1 MVNLSLRLRRFGPL
15 ALLAGWAFF
24 CVATA
29 VSPAAANDSSA
40 VLGAGGLVLT
50 ENDAV
55 ALDREDLTISAS
67 EIRVRYAF
75 RNVTGK
81 DVATTV
87 AFPLPDIDLG
97 QLAETP
103 IERASADPVNFVDF
117 TVTVDGKPVTPTL
130 QRRAWFKGQDI
141 TDELLAK
148 NLKLSFFEPGF
159 YDALWAL
166 PKPERQ
172 ALHARELVFFEED
185 YHNLYAQWL
194 LRTAFH
200 WRQVF
205 PAGKTVIVEH
215 SYKPVVGQ
223 FFVSKWSLPGAG
235 ESNGEEL
242 AAYCLD
248 DGTISAI
255 RRRIRARS
263 TTTEEEGLLIARAV
277 DYILTTANNWRGPIG
292 KFRLTLDK
300 EDTKRLLSVC
310 LDGLKK
316 TAPTTFVAEFD
327 NYVPKSDLH
336 VLILE

>member
-1 MVNLSLRLRRFGPL
+1 
-15 ALLAGWAFF
+15 
-24 CVATA
+24 
-29 VSPAAANDSSA
+29 

-50 ENDAV
+50 ESDAV
-55 ALDREDLTISAS
+55 ALEREDLTISAS

-75 RNVTGK
+75 RNVSGQ

-103 IERASADPVNFVDF
+103 IERAGADPVNFVDF

-130 QRRAWFKGQDI
+130 QRQAWFKGQDI
-141 TDELLAK
+141 TDELLAR
-148 NLKLSFFEPGF
+148 NLKLSFFEDGF

-166 PKPERQ
+166 AKPERQ

-200 WRQVF
+200 WQQVF
-205 PAGKTVIVEH
+205 PANKTVIVEH
-215 SYKPVVGQ
+215 RYKPVVGQ
-223 FFVSKWSLPGAG
+223 FFLTKSSLEGD
-235 ESNGEEL
+235 EL
-242 AAYCLD
+242 ASYCID
-248 DGTISAI
+248 DKTRRTIQLRLSA
-255 RRRIRARS
+255 RD
-263 TTTEEEGLLIARAV
+263 TQEGEGMLVARAV
-277 DYILTTANNWRGPIG
+277 DYILTTADNWRGPIG

-300 EDTKRLLSVC
+300 EDAQRLLSVC
-310 LDGLKK
+310 LDGLRK
-316 TAPTTFVAEFD
+316 TGVKTFTAEFTD
-327 NYVPKSDLH
+327 YVPKSDLH